1 VIALRAAGKAIGV
14 TVDEILG
21 REEVVVQGL
30 GDFLEGMS
38 PFGGATFSEEGQII
52 LVVDPV
58 RLLEIVGPA
67 PTVATSVPRDN
78 SPAAPL
84 PPPEPPASRRV
95 LLVDDSISVRKFV
108 GQMLEKAG
116 FDVLTTPD
124 GLEALKV
131 IEETPVHAVITDL
144 EMPRLNG
151 FELIKAL

>member
-1 VIALRAAGKAIGV
+1 ISVALLARVGPEILAIPVNAVQRVATVSADQVQQASQGERVWVEDQLLDLLRLDRLLGLESGAAARLHVIALRAAGKAIGV

-78 SPAAPL
+78 S
-84 PPPEPPASRRV
+84 
-95 LLVDDSISVRKFV
+95 
-108 GQMLEKAG
+108 
-116 FDVLTTPD
+116 
-124 GLEALKV
+124 
-131 IEETPVHAVITDL
+131 
-144 EMPRLNG
+144 
-151 FELIKAL
+151 